1 MGQLIMERSVSGD
14 GIMFKK
20 CGISNAINGSEDY
33 IIWEDDDYEQF
44 LHLLQWMM
52 ERELAAEAVYN
63 DRFSNEQY
71 VVQFGDSDEE
81 DEFDRFLAFLF

>member
-44 LHLLQWMM
+44 LSALDAVDEDQLM
-52 ERELAAEAVYN
+52 ERELAAEAVY
-63 DRFSNEQY
+63 DGRFSNEPY
-71 VVQFGDSDEE
+71 VV
-81 DEFDRFLAFLF
+81 

>member
-1 MGQLIMERSVSGD
+1 MRHLNP
-14 GIMFKK
+14 
-20 CGISNAINGSEDY
+20 ISGSEDY

-71 VVQFGDSDEE
+71 VV
-81 DEFDRFLAFLF
+81 